1 MSDKPAH
8 VHPLAAMFNPPL
20 GRRPFI
26 CCWPPPPSYGYPFH
40 VFKGARKLHSS
51 ATDETQQDRV
61 TALE

>member
-1 MSDKPAH
+1 ML
-8 VHPLAAMFNPPL
+8 LAA
-20 GRRPFI
+20 
-26 CCWPPPPSYGYPFH
+26 PPSYGYLLH